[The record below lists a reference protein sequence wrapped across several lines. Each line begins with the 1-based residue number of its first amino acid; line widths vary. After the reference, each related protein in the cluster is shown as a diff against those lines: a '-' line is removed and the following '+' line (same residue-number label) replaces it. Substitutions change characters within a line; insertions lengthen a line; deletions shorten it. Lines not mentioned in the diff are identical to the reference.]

1 MSSPQLRDAF
11 NTYLKQIRA
20 DGTYDT
26 LVRKYYPGI
35 QRYFPEFFAR
45 KK

>member
-1 MSSPQLRDAF
+1 LRVAF
-11 NTYLKQIRA
+11 NVYLRQMRK
-20 DGTYDT
+20 DGSYDA

-45 KK
+45 GA